1 MLLGVSSSSITS
13 TPLIKIPQ
21 FEYDNNDAF
30 IIIILNL
37 VLMLTIIIMSLRA
50 FFYTALSAAIEK
62 KLAVSL
68 LTKKTVRVKQPCN
81 LFPTLKV
88 VRVEQIKKNGKFP
101 FLSFA

>member
-1 MLLGVSSSSITS
+1 MLLGVSYSSIICTL
-13 TPLIKIPQ
+13 LIKILQ

-50 FFYTALSAAIEK
+50 FFYTDLSAAIEK

-68 LTKKTVRVKQPCN
+68 LTKKAVRVKQICN
-81 LFPTLKV
+81 LFPT
-88 VRVEQIKKNGKFP
+88 F
-101 FLSFA
+101 